1 MKTYKFYWL
10 ITLICVG
17 VYGAFWVYS
26 SIQKNDAFSIDQK
39 KPQIPDAAV
48 VIKEHPW
55 LQLQPFVQKDN
66 PAFYQDL
73 EKIHEI
79 STQIEQYSEQELTL
93 ALMETL
99 LELQKEIPFFFPEHL
114 YNVLYI
120 EEPPTDAP
128 APFHVYKRLY
138 LGESELG
145 IPFYMDVR
153 VFDLNFASKEEIIDW
168 HLGILRGEK
177 STLENMSGYVIYG
190 LRNEDYKDFSHG
202 FASFLGERGLYLD
215 FIEKENFLYVAYAES
230 SAETFCLFF

>member
-1 MKTYKFYWL
+1 VKTYKFYWL
-10 ITLICVG
+10 ITLACVG
-17 VYGAFWVYS
+17 VYGAFWVHS
-26 SIQKNDAFSIDQK
+26 STQKNEAFSIGHQ
-39 KPQIPDAAV
+39 KPQIPHATV

-55 LQLQPFVQKDN
+55 LQLQPLVSKDN
-66 PAFYQDL
+66 PAFYKDL

-99 LELQKEIPFFFPEHL
+99 LELQKEIPFSFPEYL

-153 VFDLNFASKEEIIDW
+153 VFDLNFASKEEVIDW
-168 HLGILRGEK
+168 HLGILNGEQRNLEGK
-177 STLENMSGYVIYG
+177 SGCVIYG
-190 LRNEDYKDFSHG
+190 LRNGDYKDFSHG

-215 FIEKENFLYVAYAES
+215 FVEKENFLYVTYAES
-230 SAETFCLFF
+230 SAETFRLFF